1 MTEYFVGAGGWAYFP
16 VKVKPKLKA
25 YAEVFNF
32 VEVNSTF
39 YEYPDPNVMEK
50 WRRTVPPDFT
60 FSVRCHQDLTHRIG
74 LRPTDEAYHVLGQM
88 VVYCGILRAPWLVLE
103 TPASCVL
110 NDQTVDEASAFLAS
124 ANLHGVRLAWE
135 TRAPVT
141 QKAQKMMQ
149 DHNIAHA
156 VDLSRE
162 TPLFASDA
170 IYTRLFGKG
179 NHNIYQF
186 SDDEL
191 KQIDH
196 KILFSKAKTVSLA
209 YHGVRMYTD
218 AIRFANYKKTGK
230 FPSVTGLTGV
240 ASAKAVLAED
250 TRFPVEKQELVE
262 NQGWKVFDASAEEH
276 IHLTEWLQLLPEKTY
291 GSLDEVVSALGATR
305 Q

>member
-1 MTEYFVGAGGWAYFP
+1 LTEYFVGAGGWAYFP

-39 YEYPDPNVMEK
+39 YEYPDPNVVEK

-74 LRPTDEAYHVLGQM
+74 LKPTNEAYHVLGQM
-88 VVYCGILRAPWLVLE
+88 LAYCGILRAPWLVLE
-103 TPASCVL
+103 TPASYVL
-110 NDQTVDEASAFLAS
+110 NDETVDEASAFLAS
-124 ANLHGVRLAWE
+124 ANLHGVKLAWE
-135 TRAPVT
+135 TRAHVT
-141 QKAQKMMQ
+141 QKAQKMMR
-149 DHNIAHA
+149 DHNITPA
-156 VDLSRE
+156 VDLSRD
-162 TPLFASDA
+162 TPLFTSDA

-196 KILFSKAKTVSLA
+196 KILLAKAKTVSMA

-218 AIRFANYKKTGK
+218 AIRFAHYKTTGK
-230 FPSVTGLTGV
+230 FLSVTGVTGL
-240 ASAKAVLAED
+240 ASARTVLAED
-250 TRFPVEKQELVE
+250 TCFPVRKQELVKK
-262 NQGWKVFDASAEEH
+262 QGWIVFDASAEEH
-276 IHLTEWLQLLPEKTY
+276 IHLTDWLQLLPEKTY
-291 GSLDEVVSALGATR
+291 GSLDEVVSALEATR

>member
-16 VKVKPKLKA
+16 VKVQPKLKA

-39 YEYPDPNVMEK
+39 YEYPDPKVMEK
-50 WRRTVPPDFT
+50 WRRIVSPDFT

-74 LRPTDEAYHVLGQM
+74 LKPADEAYHVLGQM
-88 VVYCGILRAPWLVLE
+88 VAYCGILRAPWLVLE
-103 TPASCVL
+103 TPASYVL
-110 NDQTVDEASAFLAS
+110 DDQTVDEASALLAS

-135 TRAPVT
+135 PRAQVTR
-141 QKAQKMMQ
+141 KAQKMMQ
-149 DHNIAHA
+149 EHNIAHA

-191 KQIDH
+191 KQIDN
-196 KILFSKAKTVSLA
+196 KILLSKAKTVSLA

-218 AIRFANYKKTGK
+218 ALRFAHYKKTGT
-230 FPSVTGLTGV
+230 FPSVTGFTGV
-240 ASAKAVLAED
+240 ASARTVLAED
-250 TRFPVEKQELVE
+250 TQFPVEKGELVE
-262 NQGWKVFDASAEEH
+262 KQGWKVFDASSEER
-276 IHLTEWLQLLPEKTY
+276 IHLTDWLQLLPEKTY
-291 GSLDEVVSALGATR
+291 GSLDEVVSALEATR
-305 Q
+305 K

>member
-16 VKVKPKLKA
+16 VKVNPKLKA

-39 YEYPDPNVMEK
+39 YEYPNPHTVEK
-50 WRRTVPPDFT
+50 WRRTVPSDFT

-74 LRPTDEAYHVLGQM
+74 LKPTDEAYRVLGQM
-88 VVYCGILRAPWLVLE
+88 VAYCGILRAPWLVFE
-103 TPASCVL
+103 TPASYVL
-110 NDQTVDEASAFLAS
+110 NDKAVDKASEFLSS

-135 TRAPVT
+135 SRALVT
-141 QKAQKMMQ
+141 QRAQKMMQ
-149 DHNIAHA
+149 NQNIVHA

-162 TPLFASDA
+162 TPLFPSDA

-179 NHNIYQF
+179 KHNIYQF

-191 KQIDH
+191 KQIDQ
-196 KILFSKAKTVSLA
+196 KILLSEAKTVSLA

-218 AIRFANYKKTGK
+218 ATRFAHYKKKGTL
-230 FPSVTGLTGV
+230 PSVTGLAGV

-250 TRFPVEKQELVE
+250 TRFPIKKQELVE
-262 NQGWKVFDASAEEH
+262 KQGWKVFDASEEER
-276 IHLTEWLQLLPEKTY
+276 IHLSDWLQRLPEKTY
-291 GSLDEVVSALGATR
+291 GNVDEVVFALEATR
-305 Q
+305 H